1 MSLWKLIVL
10 INEVD
15 KDAEV
20 PCPTCCSLKNGW
32 RAWHSGVRYSGF
44 LMNEYF
50 VELNKAK
57 FKFLNQFFE
66 LNNPGKKVIE

>member
-1 MSLWKLIVL
+1 ML

-32 RAWHSGVRYSGF
+32 RAWHSGVRYPGF

-66 LNNPGKKVIE
+66 LNIPGKKVIE